1 MSIQNQAKTHDG
13 VTLAITYTAGNTV
26 VFDSSAGEDV
36 VLFFNYTKGD
46 ETGGLEFRVRHISPD
61 GVLHELGEAAGDVW
75 SAIGDQQIPKPSGAS
90 VALAIQLLRVTGPID
105 IAVRFFGT
113 SAVTPGTVIVNA
125 VSGGAR
131 G

>member
-1 MSIQNQAKTHDG
+1 MSIQNQALTHED

-36 VLFFNYTKGD
+36 VLFFDYTAGD
-46 ETGGLEFRVRHISPD
+46 ETGGLEFRVRHIAPD

-75 SAIGDQQIPKPSGAS
+75 SAIGDQQIPKPS
-90 VALAIQLLRVTGPID
+90 VALAIQVLRVTGPID

-113 SAVTPGTVIVNA
+113 SAAAPGSVTVNA